1 MSTFIDL
8 LGNDVWSDADITNRC
23 RAIIESHVPIA
34 RQDELRT
41 IMLGHIAKLRAATDA
56 EMAEITLVKSLTEAA
71 ADLSRAARADMS
83 LLQSAL
89 DYESAA
95 RRLAVPVFAGPKT
108 ATTTDEAGGERQHDN
123 PDYLIDQAERE
134 AALDVVSS
142 ASQATLDLVVLRN
155 PPQAGPIC
163 DEVAP

>member
-1 MSTFIDL
+1 MATFINL

-23 RAIIESHVPIA
+23 RAIIESQVPVV

-56 EMAEITLVKSLTEAA
+56 EMAEILLVKSLTEAA
-71 ADLSRAARADMS
+71 ADLSRAARADMA

-89 DYESAA
+89 DYEAA
-95 RRLAVPVFAGPKT
+95 TRRLAVPVFAG
-108 ATTTDEAGGERQHDN
+108 AERQQDN
-123 PDYLIDQAERE
+123 PDYLSDQAERE
-134 AALDVVSS
+134 AALDVLAS

-163 DEVAP
+163 DEVVP

>member
-1 MSTFIDL
+1 MTTFINL
-8 LGNDVWSDADITNRC
+8 LGNDIWSDADITNRC
-23 RAIIESHVPIA
+23 RAIIESQVPIA

-56 EMAEITLVKSLTEAA
+56 EMAEILLVKSLTEAA
-71 ADLSRAARADMS
+71 ADLSRAARADMA

-95 RRLAVPVFAGPKT
+95 LRLAVPVFAGQKT
-108 ATTTDEAGGERQHDN
+108 MATTDETGDERQHDN
-123 PDYLIDQAERE
+123 PDYLSDQAERE
-134 AALDVVSS
+134 AALDVLAS

-155 PPQAGPIC
+155 PPQARPIC

>member
-8 LGNDVWSDADITNRC
+8 LGSNVWSDADITNRC
-23 RAIIESHVPIA
+23 RAIIESQVSIA
-34 RQDELRT
+34 RQDEMRT

-56 EMAEITLVKSLTEAA
+56 EMTEILLVKSLTEAA
-71 ADLSRAARADMS
+71 ADLSRAARADMA

-89 DYESAA
+89 DYESAT
-95 RRLAVPVFAGPKT
+95 RRLAQPVFAG
-108 ATTTDEAGGERQHDN
+108 GEGQQGS
-123 PDYLIDQAERE
+123 PDYLSDQAERE

>member
-1 MSTFIDL
+1 MATFINL
-8 LGNDVWSDADITNRC
+8 LGNDIWSDADITNRC
-23 RAIIESHVPIA
+23 RAIIESQVPVV

-41 IMLGHIAKLRAATDA
+41 IMLGHIAKLRAGTGA
-56 EMAEITLVKSLTEAA
+56 EMAEILLVKSLTEAA
-71 ADLSRAARADMS
+71 ADLSRAARADMA

-89 DYESAA
+89 DYESAT
-95 RRLAVPVFAGPKT
+95 RRLAVPVFAGV
-108 ATTTDEAGGERQHDN
+108 ERQQDN
-123 PDYLIDQAERE
+123 PDYLSDQAERE